1 MKRLLALILSLL
13 LCLGVVSCGVYEG
26 ESSSSSDESSCI
38 SSAEPSSEATSSN
51 ESSLTESSSQE
62 PTSES
67 SSSSDNSSTDDD
79 AENEPKK
86 EILSGVTPEWFNA
99 YVSYND
105 EYYHNVERTGD
116 WDFATQVVLSFEEYK
131 SYMYL
136 PHLEKCPITEETFED
151 NFVILISGFSG
162 HIRSE
167 HVYYSG
173 FERLDENRYYL
184 RYNLVSWGQD
194 FLEAEDPFR
203 DICVIP
209 RSLCSDDLSTIQV
222 QIIQESYK
230 FETGELYN
238 SDCERFTQFPY
249 YLPQ

>member
-1 MKRLLALILSLL
+1 MKRLLALILALL
-13 LCLGVVSCGVYEG
+13 LCLGLVSCGVYDKDLTSSQEQSTST
-26 ESSSSSDESSCI
+26 ES
-38 SSAEPSSEATSSN
+38 PSSERDSN
-51 ESSLTESSSQE
+51 SETPLTESSGE
-62 PTSES
+62 ES
-67 SSSSDNSSTDDD
+67 SS
-79 AENEPKK
+79 K
-86 EILSGVTPEWFNA
+86 EEMLTGKRELTLLRNPQQLPPASGITPESFNA

-105 EYYHNVERTGD
+105 EYHHSVEREGD
-116 WDFATQVVLSFEEYK
+116 WDFVTQVVLSFEEYK

-136 PHLEKCPITEETFED
+136 PHLEECPITEETFED

-162 HIRSE
+162 HVRSE

-173 FERLDENRYYL
+173 FERLDETRYYL
-184 RYNLVSWGQD
+184 RYNLVSWGQG
-194 FLEAEDPFR
+194 FSEAEDPFR

-222 QIIQESYK
+222 KIIQESYK